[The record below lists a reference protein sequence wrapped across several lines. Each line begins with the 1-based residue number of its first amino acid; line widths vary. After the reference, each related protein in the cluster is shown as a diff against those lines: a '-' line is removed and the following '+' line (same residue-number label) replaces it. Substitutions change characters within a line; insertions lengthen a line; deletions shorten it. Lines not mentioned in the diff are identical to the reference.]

1 MRNTF
6 PKKERLVGVKRIEH
20 LHTQGKAFIAY
31 PFRVVFL
38 LVEDESETVPVRA
51 MVSVSKKK
59 FKKAVDRNRVKR
71 LMREAYRLNK
81 SELIEFVEKKELNLH
96 LAFQYIAN
104 EIMPF
109 AEINPRMQKALEKLQ
124 VNIADEKA

>member
-1 MRNTF
+1 MSKSF
-6 PKKERLVGVKRIEH
+6 PKYERLCGVKSIER

-38 LVEDESETVPVRA
+38 LVEDESETVPVRT
-51 MVSVSKKK
+51 MVSISKKK
-59 FKKAVDRNRVKR
+59 LKKAVDRNRVKR

-81 SELIEFVEKKELNLH
+81 SELIEFAETNKLKVH

-104 EIMPF
+104 EIMSF
-109 AEINPRMQKALEKLQ
+109 AEINPKMQKALEKLQ
-124 VNIADEKA
+124 ENIAEKV